1 MRSTIWGN
9 LAGAMNKRRAVSVA
23 KPAAQVLPALTG
35 AAPAERHRAPGAA
48 RTLSA
53 AGALARS
60 ILWLSAGEPN
70 AGCESRQSSESLQPA
85 PCAPPAPG
93 RSRPA
98 ARPAALARAV
108 ASARHAAA
116 AVLVVAA
123 ALFFAAPAQA
133 QTTTPVWSTTMTV
146 GVSTGA
152 PRGYNP
158 SFNSGT
164 GYGSL
169 DDDQFED
176 GSNTVHSLIN
186 SGGQISLQ
194 LSLAID
200 QNTHI
205 FEVAGEELPLS
216 AAVRRVSKYI
226 WSVDWTAAN
235 TLSLS
240 NANYETTLAEDAEV
254 LVCLRTAAQVC
265 PGGTTTNA
273 VPVFGE
279 GATATRSV
287 AENTAAG
294 TDIGAP
300 LTATDAEN
308 DSLEYTLEGAD
319 AASFDIVLG
328 TGQLRTKTGVVYN
341 YEAAKNSY
349 SVTVKVDDGS
359 GTATIAVTVNV
370 TDVAEQSATPA
381 QPVVTATPGTTDSLN
396 VSWTKPDLAGGPD
409 IVGYKVRHRVT
420 GVGGWTELTP
430 EPTDTMA
437 TISGLQSGTGYSV
450 QVRAKNGE
458 TQSDWSQAGTGTTAT
473 TTTTNAVPVFGEG
486 ASAVREVEENTAA
499 GTEIGAAVSA
509 TDADNDLLEYSL
521 GGTDVASFDIDSDT
535 GQLRTKTG
543 VDYNHEAAKNSY
555 SVTVEADDNNGG
567 TATIAVTVDVTDVDE
582 RSRRPTMP
590 VVMATPGTTD
600 SLNVSWTKPGLVGGP
615 DIVGYNVRHQ
625 VTGSGSWTTLQLTGT
640 GLTTMISGLESDTD
654 YTVQVQAR
662 NGETPSLWSLDGTG
676 STGTAT
682 TTTTTLPWSTTM
694 TVGETTGDGRGY
706 RSSGEQRPGGSLVTD
721 SFTTGGV
728 PYRVLRLD
736 VSGARSAAEFKL
748 NSELSSYA
756 DYTLEFAG
764 ETLPLASTTF
774 NSSNQEF
781 LFNDAWL
788 AVNAPSLSLAN
799 FETTLA
805 VDAMVS
811 ACLRTAAQV
820 CPDGGTTTTNTD
832 ATGKPEITGTPQV
845 GQMLTAGIGTIAD
858 AEDLPSTV
866 FPAGYTFQWVQVDSS
881 NNETDVGTD
890 SSTYSPAS
898 SDVGSTIKVEVS
910 FTDGGGNAETVTG
923 DETAAVVAAATTAN
937 LLWSTT
943 MTVGETTGLGRGYR
957 SSGEVWPGGS
967 LVTDFF
973 TTGGVR
979 YTVLRLEV
987 SDHQG
992 GVEFKLNSGLSSY
1005 ADYTLEF
1012 AGETLPL
1019 ASATNTGSNQS
1030 RFHFNDAWLTANAPS
1045 LSLANFETTLPVDAM
1060 VPVCLRTATEVC
1072 PDGGT
1077 TTTNTAATGQ
1087 PGISGTAQVGQT
1099 LTATT
1104 SGISD
1109 ADGKTNA
1116 ENGDSGYAYTYQ
1128 WILVDGNTETNIS
1141 GETSSTYTPSS
1152 SDVGKTIRVRVS
1164 FTDDAGNAEGPLT
1177 SEQTAPV
1184 TVGVTDELPL
1194 APAAPGVAKVGN
1206 SETSL
1211 KVTWRAPDN
1220 AGRPAI
1226 AHYNLRY
1233 RESGTGAGGW
1243 LEAPDDETGTSATI
1257 ANLTEN
1263 TQYDVQVRASN
1274 ANGDGP
1280 WSPSGQGTP
1289 GVETAQ
1295 TGDLRL
1301 VDGPTVDSGR
1311 LEAFYRGQ
1319 WGTVCDDRF
1328 DSPFADRHADP
1339 PNPNAD
1345 EDGKVPN
1352 VAPQFACQLM
1362 EYSTGEFVTSGSL
1375 GMTSAAPA
1383 SQKIW
1388 LDDVRCAEGSTHWT
1402 GKPATKLH
1410 HCYNAGVGLENC
1422 THEEDVHLRCFGSS
1436 TARAALSGEFQNVPE
1451 SHDGTEFTFQ
1461 AAFSEAV
1468 TASAE
1473 DLRDHAFDV
1482 TGGTVTEVSPVDAR
1496 RDLWSVTVSPA
1507 SSGDVTIALEGERAC
1522 DTPGAVC
1529 AEDGGQ
1535 LTNTVSVEIPG
1546 TPVTGDGI
1554 TARFEDVPPQHDGE
1568 TPFTLRLALSA
1579 PVRNSYTAMR
1589 EDVLEATGGTVTRAR
1604 RIDGRSDLWEITI
1617 TPQGEGNVQLVLAA
1631 GRACGTPGAL
1641 CTRDGRGLATGL
1653 MTLVPGPSTIGPRSP
1668 GPAPL
1673 TARFTNIP
1681 GEHDGESVFTLEI
1694 VFSEA
1699 PSGMKNRT
1707 LRNALRVTNGAVTR
1721 VRRVNHVSAH
1731 RIVTVQ
1737 PTGHEAVDIEL
1748 PVSPDCEAAGAICT
1762 GAGGRLETGL
1772 LTRVRGP
1779 AALRVADAEVHEGPG
1794 AVLAF
1799 AVTLDRATSAAVG
1812 VDYATSDGTAQAG
1825 SDYTAASGSVTFSP
1839 GEMAKTVSVAV
1850 LDDSHHEGSETLT
1863 LRLTNPSG
1871 AYLADAVATG
1881 TIENS
1886 DHMPKAWIARFGRTV
1901 GTQVVDALT
1910 QRLDGAGGSHVTV
1923 AGINLIGAKG
1933 EEPTLTDDDPF
1944 GLPQWAKNAERE
1956 ADAQS
1961 ITGEDLVLRSAF
1973 HLSSAGNAM
1982 QQGGAAFT
1990 AWGRVATGGFEAEED
2005 DVTMDGDVT
2014 TGLVGFDAEWERGL
2028 AGIMLSRS
2036 SGDGSY
2042 RLDPAKGEDAGT
2054 VESSLTGVYPYARV
2068 DLNAKVS
2075 AWALAGMGS
2084 GELTLR
2090 QTGKKPMPT
2099 DISMRM
2105 GALGVKGQVLD
2116 GSGPSGVALNVKS
2129 DAMWVGTKSER
2140 SGDMIA
2146 TQGDVMRLRLIM
2158 HGERTFEGGSGAAF
2172 TPSAEVGLRHDG
2184 GDAETGTGVE
2194 VGAGL
2199 RYSIGSVTIEAR
2211 ARTLL
2216 AHEASG
2222 YDEWGM
2228 SGAIRVTPAASGRGL
2243 TLSIAP
2249 AWGRTGS
2256 AAQRLWS
2263 AHDARGLGADNEF
2276 EADSRLDMEAGYG
2289 FGLPGSRGVLTPH
2302 AGMTLGDAGHRAIRT
2317 GARWQLSPDAVVG
2330 LEGTRQ
2336 TSDAGEAATE
2346 VKLRAALRF

>member
-1 MRSTIWGN
+1 MPCVLNRTSTN
-9 LAGAMNKRRAVSVA
+9 SFLFRR
-23 KPAAQVLPALTG
+23 KT
-35 AAPAERHRAPGAA
+35 
-48 RTLSA
+48 
-53 AGALARS
+53 
-60 ILWLSAGEPN
+60 WL
-70 AGCESRQSSESLQPA
+70 
-85 PCAPPAPG
+85 
-93 RSRPA
+93 
-98 ARPAALARAV
+98 
-108 ASARHAAA
+108 
-116 AVLVVAA
+116 
-123 ALFFAAPAQA
+123 
-133 QTTTPVWSTTMTV
+133 
-146 GVSTGA
+146 
-152 PRGYNP
+152 
-158 SFNSGT
+158 
-164 GYGSL
+164 
-169 DDDQFED
+169 
-176 GSNTVHSLIN
+176 
-186 SGGQISLQ
+186 
-194 LSLAID
+194 
-200 QNTHI
+200 
-205 FEVAGEELPLS
+205 
-216 AAVRRVSKYI
+216 
-226 WSVDWTAAN
+226 AAN
-235 TLSLS
+235 APSL
-240 NANYETTLAEDAEV
+240 NAASFETTLFVGAMV
-254 LVCLRTAAQVC
+254 PVCLRTAAQVC
-265 PGGTTTNA
+265 PGGTTPTNTPATGKPGISGTAQVGQTLTATTSGISDTDGKTKAENGDTGYAYTHQWIRVDGSNETDISGETSSTYTPSSFDVGKTIRVRVSFTDDADNAEDPLTSDATAA
-273 VPVFGE
+273 VTAACSEVWCATLTVRSLTGGARGCAISQAGKECSSNLTEDGFSHGGTDYAVTGLQVLSNGE
-279 GATATRSV
+279 LRLFINPDLTTATRSLV
-287 AENTAAG
+287 LLVGAERFAFAHADTRAA
-294 TDIGAP
+294 
-300 LTATDAEN
+300 
-308 DSLEYTLEGAD
+308 
-319 AASFDIVLG
+319 
-328 TGQLRTKTGVVYN
+328 
-341 YEAAKNSY
+341 NSRY
-349 SVTVKVDDGS
+349 WNGS
-359 GTATIAVTVNV
+359 GLNWPSGTTVDLKLVEASTIAT
-370 TDVAEQSATPA
+370 
-381 QPVVTATPGTTDSLN
+381 L
-396 VSWTKPDLAGGPD
+396 
-409 IVGYKVRHRVT
+409 
-420 GVGGWTELTP
+420 
-430 EPTDTMA
+430 
-437 TISGLQSGTGYSV
+437 SGLELEDG
-450 QVRAKNGE
+450 
-458 TQSDWSQAGTGTTAT
+458 D
-473 TTTTNAVPVFGEG
+473 
-486 ASAVREVEENTAA
+486 
-499 GTEIGAAVSA
+499 GAAVALTPGFS
-509 TDADNDLLEYSL
+509 S
-521 GGTDVASFDIDSDT
+521 GTTSYLASVANGIDT
-535 GQLRTKTG
+535 VTLT
-543 VDYNHEAAKNSY
+543 VAKNDSNATVVITDDDDTTTPGEAELDLNVG
-555 SVTVEADDNNGG
+555 SNTLTVTV
-567 TATIAVTVDVTDVDE
+567 TAED
-582 RSRRPTMP
+582 
-590 VVMATPGTTD
+590 GTTEQEY
-600 SLNVSWTKPGLVGGP
+600 T
-615 DIVGYNVRHQ
+615 IT
-625 VTGSGSWTTLQLTGT
+625 VTRAG
-640 GLTTMISGLESDTD
+640 
-654 YTVQVQAR
+654 
-662 NGETPSLWSLDGTG
+662 
-676 STGTAT
+676 AT
-682 TTTTTLPWSTTM
+682 TANLPWSTTM
-694 TVGETTGDGRGY
+694 TVGETTGLGRGY
-706 RSSGEQRPGGSLVTD
+706 RSSGETRPGGSLVTD

-728 PYRVLRLD
+728 PYTVLRLE
-736 VSGARSAAEFKL
+736 VSDHQSGVEFKL
-748 NSELSSYA
+748 NSELPSYA
-756 DYTLEFAG
+756 DLTLEFAG
-764 ETLPLASTTF
+764 ETLPLASAT
-774 NSSNQEF
+774 NIGNQKRF
-781 LFNDAWL
+781 HFNDAWL
-788 AVNAPSLSLAN
+788 TANAPSLSLAN
-799 FETTLA
+799 FETTLP
-805 VDAMVS
+805 VGAMVS
-811 ACLRTAAQV
+811 ACLRTATQV
-820 CPDGGTTTTNTD
+820 CPGGGTTTTNTA
-832 ATGKPEITGTPQV
+832 ATGQPGISGTPQV
-845 GQMLTAGIGTIAD
+845 GQVLTAGLGDIAD
-858 AEDLPSTV
+858 GDDLPSSV

-910 FTDGGGNAETVTG
+910 FTDGGGNAETVTS
-923 DETAAVVAAATTAN
+923 DETAAVVAAAGPCPAGN
-937 LLWSTT
+937 DWCTT
-943 MTVGETTGLGRGYR
+943 MTVGVAEQGPFTHAGYAEPAGRGALDDTAIGYGSKSFPVAYLQTSTGLIDQISFGIDDAVEYFPSGSVFNFGGTEFTADASSEQIDVGEYR
-957 SSGEVWPGGS
+957 WDRPANFGWIEGQKVTVSANLAPAPESATVDGTS
-967 LVTDFF
+967 LVLTHAEDLDTGSTPAAGAYVVKVNGGTGPAVSGVSVGTRTLTLTLATAVTATDI
-973 TTGGVR
+973 V
-979 YTVLRLEV
+979 TVKYDVPTSNRLRDV
-987 SDHQG
+987 
-992 GVEFKLNSGLSSY
+992 SGLD
-1005 ADYTLEF
+1005 APAFDDFPVTN
-1012 AGETLPL
+1012 
-1019 ASATNTGSNQS
+1019 NTG
-1030 RFHFNDAWLTANAPS
+1030 A
-1045 LSLANFETTLPVDAM
+1045 
-1060 VPVCLRTATEVC
+1060 
-1072 PDGGT
+1072 
-1077 TTTNTAATGQ
+1077 TNTAATGK
-1087 PGISGTAQVGQT
+1087 PSITGTAEVGRT
-1099 LTATT
+1099 LTAST

-1109 ADGKTNA
+1109 ANGKTKA
-1116 ENGDSGYAYTYQ
+1116 ENGDAGYAYTYQ
-1128 WILVDGNTETNIS
+1128 WVRVDGTNETDIA
-1141 GETSSTYTPSS
+1141 GATSDTYRLVQA
-1152 SDVGKTIRVRVS
+1152 DAGKTFRVKVS
-1164 FTDDAGNAEGPLT
+1164 FKDNAGNSEGPLT
-1177 SEQTAPV
+1177 SNEYPV
-1184 TVGVTDELPL
+1184 
-1194 APAAPGVAKVGN
+1194 
-1206 SETSL
+1206 
-1211 KVTWRAPDN
+1211 
-1220 AGRPAI
+1220 
-1226 AHYNLRY
+1226 
-1233 RESGTGAGGW
+1233 SGA
-1243 LEAPDDETGTSATI
+1243 
-1257 ANLTEN
+1257 
-1263 TQYDVQVRASN
+1263 Y
-1274 ANGDGP
+1274 
-1280 WSPSGQGTP
+1280 
-1289 GVETAQ
+1289 
-1295 TGDLRL
+1295 GDLRL
-1301 VDGPTVDSGR
+1301 VDDSGPTDDGEGR
-1311 LEAFYRGQ
+1311 LEVFFRGE

-1328 DSPFADRHADP
+1328 ASETFKVYAPLPSTP
-1339 PNPNAD
+1339 PPYETRD
-1345 EDGKVPN
+1345 FDIVRN
-1352 VAPQFACQLM
+1352 VAPQLACQLM
-1362 EYSTGEFVTSGSL
+1362 GHSTGEVVSRGDL
-1375 GMTSAAPA
+1375 GMSVAPA
-1383 SQKIW
+1383 SQEIW
-1388 LDDVRCAEGSTHWT
+1388 LDDVRCAEGSTPPK
-1402 GKPATKLH
+1402 GLH
-1410 HCYNAGVGLENC
+1410 QQCYHAGVGLENC

-1436 TARAALSGEFQNVPE
+1436 TARAAFSGEFQNVPE

-1482 TGGTVTEVSPVDAR
+1482 TGGTVTEVSPVDGR

-1507 SSGDVTIALEGERAC
+1507 SSEDVTITLDGERAC

-1529 AEDGGQ
+1529 AEDGEQ

-1546 TPVTGDGI
+1546 TPVIGDGI

-1631 GRACGTPGAL
+1631 GRACGTRGAL

-1681 GEHDGESVFTLEI
+1681 GEHDGENRFTLEI

-1699 PSGMKNRT
+1699 PSGMKNKT

-1721 VRRVNHVSAH
+1721 VRRVNQVLAH
-1731 RIVTVQ
+1731 RIVTVR
-1737 PTGHEAVDIEL
+1737 PTGHQAVDIEL
-1748 PVSPDCEAAGAICT
+1748 PASQDCEAAGAICT

-1825 SDYTAASGSVTFSP
+1825 SDYTAATGSVTFAP

-1850 LDDSHHEGSETLT
+1850 LDDSHDEGSETLT

-1871 AYLADAVATG
+1871 AYIVDAVATG

-1933 EEPTLTDDDPF
+1933 EEPTLTGDDPF
-1944 GLPQWAKNAERE
+1944 GLPEWAKNAERE
-1956 ADAQS
+1956 ADAQT
-1961 ITGEDLVLRSAF
+1961 ITADDLLLRSAF
-1973 HLSSAGNAM
+1973 HISSAGNAM

-1990 AWGRVATGGFEAEED
+1990 AWGRVATAGFKAEED

-2028 AGIMLSRS
+2028 AGIMLSHS

-2054 VESSLTGVYPYARV
+2054 VDSSLTGVYPYARV

-2146 TQGDVMRLRLIM
+2146 TQGDVMRLRLIIQ
-2158 HGERTFEGGSGAAF
+2158 GERTFEGGSGAAF

-2317 GARWQLSPDAVVG
+2317 GARWRLSPDAVLG